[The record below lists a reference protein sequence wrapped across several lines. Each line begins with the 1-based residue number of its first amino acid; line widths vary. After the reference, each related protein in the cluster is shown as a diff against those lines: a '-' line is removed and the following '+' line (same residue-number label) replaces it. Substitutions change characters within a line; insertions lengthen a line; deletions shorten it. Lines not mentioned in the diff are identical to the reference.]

1 MNGAESIVH
10 TLLKSDA
17 SVCFANPGTSEMHFV
32 AALDGIPGMHCIL
45 CLAEVVVTGAA
56 DGYGRMTEK
65 PAVSLLH
72 CGPGLANGLSN
83 LHNARRAKSPIV
95 NIVGDQADYHR
106 PLDPPLTADT
116 ENWARGVSAWTRSAV
131 SAKGI
136 GQDVAVAVQA
146 ARSMPGIA
154 TLIAP
159 ANTCWDEGGV
169 VAEQLDVPPL
179 PEVAPHRV
187 VETARLLRD
196 VKKPTLVLLSAPVL
210 SKATLASAER
220 IAKATGAK
228 FMTTQFNARV
238 ARGQGCYPIERLSY
252 ALGPAIATLS
262 EFKQVILVGAV
273 PPVAPFAYPDQPGYL
288 LPNDAMVHVF
298 ARPDQDVGKALA
310 ALASEL
316 SAPAVVTPW
325 REFDRS
331 PASGPVELTA
341 FTRVLATLLPENS
354 VVVDESV
361 SCGRGFFAGLADAA
375 PHDYLQITGGAI
387 GSGLPMATGAAVAR
401 PRSRIVS
408 LQSDGAAM
416 YSIQALWTQARE
428 KLNVTT
434 IILANRKYAIL
445 LSELKNVGAKIGKVA
460 SNMLNIG
467 EPDIGW
473 VGMANSL
480 GVAAGRAETI
490 EEFAKLFNASVE
502 TDGPYLIELV
512 I

>member
-1 MNGAESIVH
+1 VNGAESIVH
-10 TLLKSDA
+10 TLLKSDVN
-17 SVCFANPGTSEMHFV
+17 VCFANPGTSEMHFV
-32 AALDGIPGMHCIL
+32 AALDRIPGMQCIL

-56 DGYGRMTEK
+56 DGYGRMLEK
-65 PAVSLLH
+65 PAVTLLH

-95 NIVGDQADYHR
+95 NVVGDQANYHR

-116 ENWARGVSAWTRSAV
+116 ENWARGVSAWTRNAASARN
-131 SAKGI
+131 I
-136 GQDVAVAVQA
+136 GQDIAVAIQA

-159 ANTCWDEGGV
+159 ADTCWDEGGV
-169 VAEQLDVPPL
+169 VAEPLEPMKL

-196 VKKPTLVLLSAPVL
+196 IKQSTLVLLSAPVL
-210 SKATLASAER
+210 SKAMLANAER
-220 IAKATGAK
+220 IANATGAK

-238 ARGQGCYPIERLSY
+238 ARGRGVYPIERLSY
-252 ALGPAIATLS
+252 GLGPAIATLA
-262 EFKQVILVGAV
+262 EFKQVILVGAL

-288 LPNDAMVHVF
+288 LPEDATVRVF
-298 ARPDQDVGKALA
+298 AKPDQDVAKALA

-316 SAPAVVTPW
+316 AAPAVATPK
-325 REFDRS
+325 RELDMT
-331 PASGPVELTA
+331 PASGPIEREA
-341 FTRVLATLLPENS
+341 FTRVLAQLLPENA

-361 SCGRGFFAGLADAA
+361 SYGRGFFAGLANAA

-387 GSGLPMATGAAVAR
+387 GSGLPMATGAAVAK
-401 PRSRIVS
+401 PDSRIVS

-416 YSIQALWTQARE
+416 YSIQALWTQARQ
-428 KLNVTT
+428 KARVTT
-434 IILANRKYAIL
+434 IILSNRKYAIL
-445 LSELKNVGAKIGKVA
+445 LGELENVGAQIGKMA
-460 SNMLNIG
+460 LDMLNIG

-473 VGMANSL
+473 VGIAKGL
-480 GVAAGRAETI
+480 GVDAGRAETI
-490 EEFAKLFNASVE
+490 EEFSKLFTEAGKI
-502 TDGPYLIELV
+502 DGPYLIELV

>member
-10 TLLKSDA
+10 TLLKSDV

-32 AALDGIPGMHCIL
+32 AALDHVPGMHCIL

-56 DGYGRMTEK
+56 DGYGRMMEK
-65 PAVSLLH
+65 PAATLLH

-116 ENWARGVSAWTRSAV
+116 ENWARGVSAWTRSAM

-136 GQDVAVAVQA
+136 GQDVAMAVQA

-159 ANTCWDEGGV
+159 ANSCWDAGGV
-169 VAEQLDVPPL
+169 VAEPLDITL
-179 PEVAPHRV
+179 RPEVAPHRV
-187 VETARLLRD
+187 DETARLLRD
-196 VKKPTLVLLSAPVL
+196 VRQPTLVLLSAPVL
-210 SKATLASAER
+210 NQTMLADAER
-220 IAKATGAK
+220 IAEASGAK

-238 ARGQGCYPIERLSY
+238 ARGQGCYPIERLPYGVGAAIS
-252 ALGPAIATLS
+252 ALAG
-262 EFKQVILVGAV
+262 FKQVILIGAT
-273 PPVAPFAYPDQPGYL
+273 PPVAPFAYPDQPGHL
-288 LPNDAMVHVF
+288 LPMGAAIHVF
-298 ARPDQDVGKALA
+298 ARPDQDVAKALA
-310 ALASEL
+310 ALADAISADEVATPYREL
-316 SAPAVVTPW
+316 DMA
-325 REFDRS
+325 
-331 PASGPVELTA
+331 PASGPIEREA
-341 FTRVLATLLPENS
+341 FTRVLARLLPENA

-361 SCGRGFFAGLADAA
+361 SYGRGFFAGLANAA

-401 PRSRIVS
+401 PQSRIVS

-434 IILANRKYAIL
+434 VILSNRKYAIL
-445 LSELKNVGAKIGKVA
+445 LGELENVGAKIGKVA
-460 SNMLNIG
+460 LDMLNIG
-467 EPDIGW
+467 DPDIGW
-473 VGMANSL
+473 VGLANSL

-490 EEFAKLFNASVE
+490 EAFTALFKASIKAE
-502 TDGPYLIELV
+502 GPYLIELV